1 MDLDRGGKA
10 GGKMGKSPTRPAR
23 EQAARD
29 REVASRFLELMGAM
43 KRYVRERLPPLAE
56 GGMSEERFRTLVT
69 LRYYGKGYLRTL
81 AAHDG
86 LSSSALCIMLNRM
99 VEEGL
104 AARTE
109 DTDDRRNV
117 SYELTAA
124 GTARLEG
131 EFERRTELVRIG
143 LGRMGYVERDRFADA
158 IETVLAGVAK
168 LKDAQ

>member
-1 MDLDRGGKA
+1 
-10 GGKMGKSPTRPAR
+10 MGKSATRPAR
-23 EQAARD
+23 EQATRD
-29 REVASRFLELMGAM
+29 REMASRFLELMGAM

-69 LRYYGKGYLRTL
+69 HRYYGKGYLRTL

-104 AARTE
+104 AARAE

-143 LGRMGYVERDRFADA
+143 LGRMGNVEKDRFADA